1 MRSSLSTLIFS
12 AVLTV
17 TTSHAQI
24 QRNTDEHI
32 LARLSYSNTM
42 MEYSG
47 AQSRRVCFAVYDSG
61 LYRLWRPDP
70 LHINSGD
77 LDPAHVLFEG
87 QLTTEQMLQFRT
99 MMKQLDFRSREG
111 GLVQMGAESFLAELP
126 NNGKTIRFKWVNPDH
141 RHPFPRAVSRMVDWL
156 QDFEPHNS
164 TQLALREM
172 SDTPVCPSANDNPL
186 PLTAGLPPIR

>member
-1 MRSSLSTLIFS
+1 MRFSLAATIFS
-12 AVLTV
+12 AALLTAAA
-17 TTSHAQI
+17 SPAQI

-32 LARLSYSNTM
+32 LARLSYSNSM

-61 LYRLWRPDP
+61 LYRLWRPNP
-70 LHINSGD
+70 LHLKPGD
-77 LDPAHVLFEG
+77 LDPARVLFEG

-99 MMKQLDFRSREG
+99 MMKQLDFKSREG

-126 NNGKTIRFKWVNPDH
+126 NNGKTVRFKWVNPDH

-164 TQLALREM
+164 TQLALQEM

-186 PLTAGLPPIR
+186 PLTASLP